1 MNNASDQDYLQ
12 PQVNLTEKQQKA
24 LKTITQKEF
33 EIKEKQKEISNIQ
46 NEINQILL
54 ENDLHQIDIS
64 YSKQDE
70 LFNNFKVK

>member
-54 ENDLHQIDIS
+54 ENDLNQIDIS